1 MGVLKRQEFHV
12 PTTLRRILALAM
24 LMAACAAHAAET
36 GSRYL
41 APGFE
46 SRPANSRLVVLPVD
60 MELFSISAGG
70 IEEPRADWT
79 EAAQRN
85 FRSALDKRGA
95 RLGPEVRVLTE
106 TEADEF
112 GEFIALERAV
122 GESIF
127 IHHARPNFALPTK
140 GGRLEWTL
148 GEAVKPLKAKTGA
161 DYALFAWVRDSYA
174 SPQRKAAIIA
184 MAFLGSVN
192 FGGEQLGYA
201 SLVDL
206 STGRVVWFNELY
218 RMAGDMREPAGAE
231 ETLDTLLKNF
241 PEVK

>member
-1 MGVLKRQEFHV
+1 MPGSM
-12 PTTLRRILALAM
+12 RRFLALATFAVAM
-24 LMAACAAHAAET
+24 AAHAADSP
-36 GSRYL
+36 SRYL

-46 SRPANSRLVVLPVD
+46 ARPAGSRLVVLPLD

-85 FRSALDKRGA
+85 LREALAKRGA
-95 RLGPEVRVLTE
+95 RLGPDVRVLSDAE
-106 TEADEF
+106 MDEF
-112 GEFIALERAV
+112 GEFLALERAV
-122 GESIF
+122 GAAIF
-127 IHHARPNFALPTK
+127 IHHARPNLALPTK
-140 GGRLEWTL
+140 EGRLQWTL

-161 DYALFAWVRDSYA
+161 DYALFAWIRDSYA
-174 SPQRKAAIIA
+174 SPERKAAILA
-184 MAFLGSVN
+184 MAFLGAVT

-218 RMAGDMREPAGAE
+218 RLMGDLREVPGAE
-231 ETLDTLLKNF
+231 ETLETLLKGF
-241 PEVK
+241 PEAK